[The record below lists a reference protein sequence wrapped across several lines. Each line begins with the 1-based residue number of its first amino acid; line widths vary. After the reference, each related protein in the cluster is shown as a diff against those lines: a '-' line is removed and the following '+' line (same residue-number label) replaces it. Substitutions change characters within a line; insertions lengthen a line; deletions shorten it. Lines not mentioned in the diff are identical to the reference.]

1 MRPAIGDASGKPNNS
16 HGGNMIRFSGSRFRT
31 LTALLAM
38 LLPMHAQSACTWNE
52 PGRIWDYTGSI
63 DGKYPIRM
71 SLVFGAGELNGVY
84 VYASQLRDIRLR
96 GNIGK
101 DGSVRI
107 DEYGS
112 DGRISARFTGRFP
125 ERDPQGRYGDSVLAC
140 EVLVGNWQMLDGK
153 RAPLP
158 FYLSAEGAISG
169 KLSNRYGAIGATSN
183 QAVHAPAEHF
193 WRALKAGDR
202 NAVAAEIRYPIKVSL
217 NGKIKTLRN
226 TAELLA
232 VYDAVFTPDYR
243 KAIAAAIPRNMFVRD
258 EGAMLGNGQ
267 VWFGANGKV
276 IALNNF

>member
-1 MRPAIGDASGKPNNS
+1 
-16 HGGNMIRFSGSRFRT
+16 MIRYSGTRFRT
-31 LTALLAM
+31 LMALLAIH
-38 LLPMHAQSACTWNE
+38 LPMHAQSACTWNE
-52 PGRIWDYTGSI
+52 PGRIWDYNGSI

-71 SLVFGAGELNGVY
+71 SLVFGGGELNGVY
-84 VYASQLRDIRLR
+84 VYASQLRDIRIR
-96 GNIGK
+96 GQIGK

-112 DGRISARFTGRFP
+112 DGRVSAHFTGSFP
-125 ERDPQGRYGDSVLAC
+125 ERDPQGRYGDSALAC
-140 EVLVGNWQMLDGK
+140 EVIVGQWQMLDGK
-153 RAPLP
+153 RAAMP

-202 NAVAAEIRYPIKVSL
+202 NAVATEIRYPIKVSL
-217 NGKIKTLRN
+217 NGKIKTLRS

>member
-1 MRPAIGDASGKPNNS
+1 
-16 HGGNMIRFSGSRFRT
+16 MIRFRDSKFRT
-31 LTALLAM
+31 LAALLAM

-84 VYASQLRDIRLR
+84 VYASQLRDIRIR

-107 DEYGS
+107 DEYGA

-153 RAPLP
+153 RAAMP

-169 KLSNRYGAIGATSN
+169 RIDNRYGAIGATSN

-202 NAVAAEIRYPIKVSL
+202 KAVAAEIRYPIKVTL

-226 TAELLA
+226 ATELLA

-258 EGAMLGNGQ
+258 QGAMLGNGQ